1 MEKYLNK
8 YRIPSARANWHDYNG
23 GIYFV
28 TICTKYRKHYFGEI
42 VVETPRCDV
51 STMRL
56 SEIGRFTDECIRK
69 MDSLHADIS
78 VPLYQIMPD
87 HIHLIVVVRESV
99 GTPTIVGTSHRGVS
113 TGNESMRNIAN
124 QCGRLSHV
132 ISQFK
137 SAVTKYT
144 RQCGCE
150 FAWQTRFH
158 DRIVRNQDE
167 LDRISY
173 YIEKNVE
180 NWSKI
185 RRNATSIRPQKKCV
199 P

>member
-28 TICTKYRKHYFGEI
+28 TICTKNRNHYFG
-42 VVETPRCDV
+42 
-51 STMRL
+51 
-56 SEIGRFTDECIRK
+56 EIGRFTDECIRK

-87 HIHLIVVVRESV
+87 HIHLIIVVRESV
-99 GTPTIVGTSHRGVS
+99 GTTTIVETSHRGVS